1 MALSIF
7 EDKTLKPSEEDISKV
22 LGDKKALWDE
32 IKSYIA
38 KEYGELNEE
47 WKNYGKASGW
57 TLLIKLRK
65 RTILYLFPALEY
77 FIVQFVYG
85 EKAVEKSLNSLL
97 PLNIVDRIKEAQ
109 SYVEGRSFRI
119 DVRSEADMSWIKELI
134 DIKVIS

>member
-85 EKAVEKSLNSLL
+85 EKAVEKSLSSLL
-97 PLNIVDRIKEAQ
+97 PSNIVDRIKEAQ

-119 DVRSEADMSWIKELI
+119 DVRSEEDMSWIKELI
-134 DIKVIS
+134 DIKVIT